1 MKVDLPLGDVVDR
14 VTILQIKL
22 TRLPGVDQRANV
34 RRELASLIGRWKDS
48 QLREMDSLP
57 EWGALTEVNEQ
68 LWDIE
73 DQIRDHERRTDFGPS
88 FIDLAR
94 RVYRL
99 NDRRAALKRAINWEL
114 GSALIEEK
122 SYSPYDE
129 GDDGTSEHSP

>member
-22 TRLPGVDQRANV
+22 DRLPGADQRANV
-34 RRELASLIGRWKDS
+34 RRELTALIGRWKDC

-57 EWGALTEVNEQ
+57 EWAALTEVNTQ

-73 DQIRDHERRTDFGPS
+73 DRIREHEQRGDFGPT

-94 RVYRL
+94 SVYRL
-99 NDRRAALKRAINWEL
+99 NDRRAELKRTINREL
-114 GSALIEEK
+114 GSALFEEK
-122 SYSPYDE
+122 SYAPYDE
-129 GDDGTSEHSP
+129 P